1 MMSRLNFEDEK
12 INFTPLILYV
22 DYIHILHREYLIENY
37 ENLAPVDVTY
47 LMNIFYNPNCSQK
60 DLSEL
65 FFVSESNVTQIIK
78 KLEKNG
84 FITRTPDEKNKSR
97 KILNL
102 TNDGKII
109 VFKLIKEMYE
119 WEGDFFKDYSPEDV
133 EKFKKMI
140 YDYSQKAIDSLEQFK

>member
-1 MMSRLNFEDEK
+1 MSRLNFEDER
-12 INFTPLILYV
+12 INFTPLSLYV
-22 DYIHILHREYLIENY
+22 NYIHIIHREYLINNY
-37 ENLAPVDVTY
+37 ENLTPVDVTY
-47 LMNIFYNPNCSQK
+47 LMNIFYNSNCSQR

>member
-1 MMSRLNFEDEK
+1 MSRLNFEDER
-12 INFTPLILYV
+12 INFTPFILYV
-22 DYIHILHREYLIENY
+22 DYIHILYKEYLIENY
-37 ENLAPVDVTY
+37 ENITPVDVTY
-47 LMNIFYNPNCSQK
+47 LINIFYNTNCSQK

-65 FFVSESNVTQIIK
+65 LFVSESNVAQIIK

-102 TNDGKII
+102 TNEGKII
-109 VFKLIKEMYE
+109 IFKLIKEMYE
-119 WEGDFFKDYSPEDV
+119 WEGDFFKNYSPEDV

-140 YDYSQKAIDSLEQFK
+140 YDYSQKTIDSLEHFK